1 MCGRCPYPAE
11 GTLQETKQLFCC
23 RVLSGRLLLA
33 SRVGLKAFFYN
44 CTVLTVILGWITGER
59 ASFQAQIFEILDLHY
74 AVVMTVTVLWE
85 INLSTYLSIM
95 RILLLIFILHAV
107 IYVHHMTNTVFLKVY
122 LFVKNPNFPQWK
134 SWRGGVYCQFGLS
147 VRVGILCRQRGALF
161 FLFLFFLNV
170 MAGNDN
176 KRAVPYF
183 CKHHLLA
190 GLLF

>member
-1 MCGRCPYPAE
+1 MCGWCPYPAE

-59 ASFQAQIFEILDLHY
+59 ASIQAQILIEILDLHY
-74 AVVMTVTVLWE
+74 AVAMIVTVLWE

-147 VRVGILCRQRGALF
+147 VRVGTVQATRSFI
-161 FLFLFFLNV
+161 FLFFFWTWWPEMIIKELCHIS
-170 MAGNDN
+170 ASII
-176 KRAVPYF
+176 
-183 CKHHLLA
+183 C
-190 GLLF
+190 